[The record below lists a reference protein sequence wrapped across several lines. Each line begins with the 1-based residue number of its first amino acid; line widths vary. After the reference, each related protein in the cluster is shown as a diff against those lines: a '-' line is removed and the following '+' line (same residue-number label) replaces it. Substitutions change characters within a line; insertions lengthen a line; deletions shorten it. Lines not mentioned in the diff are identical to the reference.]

1 MATIDTDHR
10 LSRRY
15 SARFAV
21 TESPIV
27 RIAAALLASFLS
39 LAAQAAPLPPASLD
53 RSLWPEQL
61 ASPALFDVA
70 SRAEILSFAQVLH
83 ESELLDDGA
92 LAARLGLRQINLQK
106 VRALRASMWQRLWQG
121 YQQAQR
127 SCEQDASFCYLVDS
141 MADLRTKAATFASD
155 VGTFYTAWVEPS
167 HQFHVRYLDE
177 QLRKAAL
184 SPQTSSE
191 VERLSSRE
199 RSGDELNDRMFLL
212 TFVGGPG
219 PQGSSTDTLTA
230 YLRKQKLQGTFF
242 VLGNRLQ
249 QRRDAGAA
257 NALGQLYKG
266 QCVGIQGWEYR
277 SHAQWNGWQDS
288 LKRSQAR
295 VQADLPAQY
304 VPLFRPPYGQRRAD
318 GEAFMA
324 SQQLRVSLWDIDAQ
338 DDGPLTAQASAQ
350 RVMTLMLLWRK
361 GVIQFHDS
369 LPKAQPA
376 VEWLLHNTVQSGIG
390 WGDCHE
396 YGDQEERV

>member
-1 MATIDTDHR
+1 M
-10 LSRRY
+10 
-15 SARFAV
+15 
-21 TESPIV
+21 
-27 RIAAALLASFLS
+27 RIAGALLASLLS
-39 LAAQAAPLPPASLD
+39 LAAQAAPIPPASLD

-61 ASPALFDVA
+61 DSPALFDVA

-106 VRALRASMWQRLWQG
+106 VRALRARMWQRLWQG

-127 SCEQDASFCYLVDS
+127 SCEQDASFCYVVES
-141 MADLRTKAATFASD
+141 MADLRTRAATFATD
-155 VGTFYTAWVEPS
+155 VGTFYTGWVEPS

-184 SPQTSSE
+184 LPQITSE
-191 VERLSSRE
+191 VERLSDRE

-219 PQGSSTDTLTA
+219 PQGSTTDMLTA
-230 YLRKQKLQGTFF
+230 YLRKQKMQGTFF

-257 NALGQLYKG
+257 NALAQLYDG
-266 QCVGIQGWEYR
+266 QCVGLQGWEYR

-288 LKRSQAR
+288 LRRSQAR
-295 VQADLPAQY
+295 VQADLPEQY

-350 RVMTLMLLWRK
+350 RVVTLMLLWRK

-376 VEWLLHNTVQSGIG
+376 VQWLLEHTAQSGIG
-390 WGDCHE
+390 WEDCRE
-396 YGDQEERV
+396 YGYQE

>member
-1 MATIDTDHR
+1 M
-10 LSRRY
+10 
-15 SARFAV
+15 
-21 TESPIV
+21 
-27 RIAAALLASFLS
+27 RIASALLATLLS
-39 LAAQAAPLPPASLD
+39 LAVQAAPSPQASLD

-61 ASPALFDVA
+61 DSPALFDVA

-106 VRALRASMWQRLWQG
+106 VRLVRARLWQRLWQG

-127 SCEQDASFCYLVDS
+127 SCEQDASFCYPVTS
-141 MADLRTKAATFASD
+141 MAELRTQAATFAAD
-155 VGTFYTAWVEPS
+155 VGTFYTGWVEPS

-184 SPQTSSE
+184 LPNTSSE
-191 VERLSSRE
+191 VERLSNRE
-199 RSGDELNDRMFLL
+199 RNGDELNDRMFLL

-219 PQGSSTDTLTA
+219 PDGGYTDTLTH
-230 YLRKQKLQGTFF
+230 YLRRQKLEGTFF

-249 QRRDAGAA
+249 QRRDAATVE
-257 NALGQLYKG
+257 ALRQVYRG

-277 SHAQWNGWQDS
+277 SHAQWQGWQDS
-288 LKRSQAR
+288 LRRSQAR

-324 SQQLRVSLWDIDAQ
+324 SQQLQVSLWDIDAQ
-338 DDGPLTAQASAQ
+338 DEGPLSAEASAQ
-350 RVMTLMLLWRK
+350 RVLTLMLLWRK

-376 VEWLLHNTVQSGIG
+376 VEWLLRNTAQSGIG
-390 WGDCHE
+390 WEGCQAYGHREQGD
-396 YGDQEERV
+396 

>member
-1 MATIDTDHR
+1 M
-10 LSRRY
+10 
-15 SARFAV
+15 
-21 TESPIV
+21 
-27 RIAAALLASFLS
+27 RIAGALLATLLS
-39 LAAQAAPLPPASLD
+39 LAVQAAPMPTASLD
-53 RSLWPEQL
+53 RSQWPEQL
-61 ASPALFDVA
+61 DSPVLFDVA

-106 VRALRASMWQRLWQG
+106 VRAVRAQMWQRLWQG

-127 SCEQDASFCYLVDS
+127 SCEQDASFCYLLES
-141 MADLRTKAATFASD
+141 MADLRTRSATFATE
-155 VGTFYTAWVEPS
+155 VGTFYTGWIEPS

-184 SPQTSSE
+184 LPQTSSE

-199 RSGDELNDRMFLL
+199 RNGDELNDRMFLL

-219 PQGSSTDTLTA
+219 PDGGSTDALTE

-249 QRRDAGAA
+249 QRRDTGAA
-257 NALGQLYKG
+257 NALSQLYAG

-277 SHAQWNGWQDS
+277 SHAQWQGWQDS
-288 LKRSQAR
+288 IKRAQAR

-338 DDGPLTAQASAQ
+338 DDGPLTGEASAQ

-369 LPKAQPA
+369 LPKAQLA
-376 VEWLLHNTVQSGIG
+376 VEWLLRNTVQSGIG
-390 WGDCHE
+390 WEDCRDYAYRE
-396 YGDQEERV
+396 

>member
-1 MATIDTDHR
+1 M
-10 LSRRY
+10 
-15 SARFAV
+15 
-21 TESPIV
+21 
-27 RIAAALLASFLS
+27 RIAGALLASLLS
-39 LAAQAAPLPPASLD
+39 LAAQAAPIPPASLD

-61 ASPALFDVA
+61 DSPALFDVA

-83 ESELLDDGA
+83 ESELLDDAA

-106 VRALRASMWQRLWQG
+106 IRALRAHMWQRLWLS

-127 SCEQDASFCYLVDS
+127 SCTEDASFCYPVGS
-141 MADLRTKAATFASD
+141 MADLRLQAATFAAD
-155 VGTFYTAWVEPS
+155 VGTFYTGWIEPS

-184 SPQTSSE
+184 LPQTSSE

-199 RSGDELNDRMFLL
+199 RNGDELNDRMFLL

-219 PQGSSTDTLTA
+219 PEGGSTDLLA
-230 YLRKQKLQGTFF
+230 DYLRRQKIQGTFF
-242 VLGNRLQ
+242 ILGNRLQ
-249 QRRDAGAA
+249 QRRDGGAA
-257 NALGQLYKG
+257 GALGQLYRG

-288 LKRSQAR
+288 IRRAQAR
-295 VQADLPAQY
+295 VQADLAQQY

-338 DDGPLTAQASAQ
+338 DDSALSAEASAQ
-350 RVMTLMLLWRK
+350 RVVTLMLLWRK
-361 GVIQFHDS
+361 GVIQLHDS

-376 VEWLLHNTVQSGIG
+376 VDWLLHNTVQSGIG
-390 WGDCHE
+390 WEDCRDYAHRE
-396 YGDQEERV
+396 

>member
-1 MATIDTDHR
+1 MR
-10 LSRRY
+10 VL
-15 SARFAV
+15 AV
-21 TESPIV
+21 TERLIV
-27 RIAAALLASFLS
+27 RIAGALLATLLS
-39 LAAQAAPLPPASLD
+39 LATQAAPMPSASLD
-53 RSLWPEQL
+53 RSQWPEQL
-61 ASPALFDVA
+61 DSPVLFDVA

-106 VRALRASMWQRLWQG
+106 VRAVRAQMWQRLWQG

-127 SCEQDASFCYLVDS
+127 SCEQDASFCYLLES
-141 MADLRTKAATFASD
+141 MADLRTRAATFAAD
-155 VGTFYTAWVEPS
+155 VGTFYTGWIEPS

-184 SPQTSSE
+184 LPQTSSE

-199 RSGDELNDRMFLL
+199 RNGDELNDRMFLL

-219 PQGSSTDTLTA
+219 PDGGSTDALTE

-249 QRRDAGAA
+249 QRRDTGAA
-257 NALGQLYKG
+257 NALAQLYAG

-277 SHAQWNGWQDS
+277 SHAQWQGWQDS
-288 LKRSQAR
+288 IKRAQAR

-338 DDGPLTAQASAQ
+338 DDGPLTADASAQ

-390 WGDCHE
+390 WEDCRDYAYRE
-396 YGDQEERV
+396 

>member
-1 MATIDTDHR
+1 M
-10 LSRRY
+10 
-15 SARFAV
+15 
-21 TESPIV
+21 
-27 RIAAALLASFLS
+27 RIAGALLATLLS
-39 LAAQAAPLPPASLD
+39 LAVQAAPMPTASLD
-53 RSLWPEQL
+53 RSRWPEQL
-61 ASPALFDVA
+61 DSPVLFDVA

-106 VRALRASMWQRLWQG
+106 VRAVRAQMWQRLWQG

-127 SCEQDASFCYLVDS
+127 SCEQDASFCYLLES
-141 MADLRTKAATFASD
+141 MADLRTRAATFATE
-155 VGTFYTAWVEPS
+155 VGTFYTGWIEPS

-184 SPQTSSE
+184 LPQTSSE

-199 RSGDELNDRMFLL
+199 RNGDELNDRMFLL

-219 PQGSSTDTLTA
+219 ADGGSTDALTE
-230 YLRKQKLQGTFF
+230 YLRKQKLQGTFL

-249 QRRDAGAA
+249 QRRDTGAA
-257 NALGQLYKG
+257 NALSQLYAG

-277 SHAQWNGWQDS
+277 SHAQWQGWQDS
-288 LKRSQAR
+288 IKRAQAR

-338 DDGPLTAQASAQ
+338 DDGPLTAEASAQ
-350 RVMTLMLLWRK
+350 RVVTLMLLWRK

-369 LPKAQPA
+369 LPKAQLA
-376 VEWLLHNTVQSGIG
+376 VEWLLRNTVQSGIG
-390 WGDCHE
+390 WEDCRDYAYRE
-396 YGDQEERV
+396 

>member
-1 MATIDTDHR
+1 M
-10 LSRRY
+10 
-15 SARFAV
+15 
-21 TESPIV
+21 
-27 RIAAALLASFLS
+27 RIAAALLATLLS
-39 LAAQAAPLPPASLD
+39 LSAQAAPAGPASLD
-53 RSLWPEQL
+53 RSAWPEQL
-61 ASPALFDVA
+61 DSPALFDVA

-106 VRALRASMWQRLWQG
+106 VRAVRARMWQRLWQG
-121 YQQAQR
+121 YEQAQR
-127 SCEQDASFCYLVDS
+127 SCEQDASFCYPVGS
-141 MADLRTKAATFASD
+141 MADLRMQAATFAAD
-155 VGTFYTAWVEPS
+155 VGEFYTGWIEPS
-167 HQFHVRYLDE
+167 HQFHKRYLDE

-184 SPQTSSE
+184 LPQTSSE

-212 TFVGGPG
+212 TFAGGPG
-219 PQGSSTDTLTA
+219 PEGGSTDMLA
-230 YLRKQKLQGTFF
+230 DYLRRQKMQGTFF
-242 VLGNRLQ
+242 VLGNRFQ

-257 NALGQLYKG
+257 NALGLLYKG

-295 VQADLPAQY
+295 VQADLPDQY

-324 SQQLRVSLWDIDAQ
+324 SQGLRVSLWDIDAQ
-338 DDGPLTAQASAQ
+338 DDTALTAEASAQ
-350 RVMTLMLLWRK
+350 RVVTLMLLWRK
-361 GVIQFHDS
+361 GVIQFHDG

-376 VEWLLHNTVQSGIG
+376 LEWLLRSTAQSGIG
-390 WGDCHE
+390 WEDCRQYAYKE
-396 YGDQEERV
+396 

>member
-1 MATIDTDHR
+1 MLTIDTDHR

-21 TESPIV
+21 TERPIV
-27 RIAAALLASFLS
+27 RIAGALLALMMS
-39 LAAQAAPLPPASLD
+39 LAAQAAPIPPASLD
-53 RSLWPEQL
+53 RSVWPEQL
-61 ASPALFDVA
+61 DSPALFDVA

-83 ESELLDDGA
+83 ESELMDDA
-92 LAARLGLRQINLQK
+92 TLAARLGLRQINLQK
-106 VRALRASMWQRLWQG
+106 VRAVRARMWQRLWQG

-127 SCEQDASFCYLVDS
+127 SCEQDASFCYLVES
-141 MADLRTKAATFASD
+141 MADLRTKAATFAAD
-155 VGTFYTAWVEPS
+155 VGTFYTGWIEPS

-184 SPQTSSE
+184 LPQTSSE
-191 VERLSSRE
+191 VERLSNRE
-199 RSGDELNDRMFLL
+199 RNGDELNDRMFLL

-219 PQGSSTDTLTA
+219 PEGSTTDTLA
-230 YLRKQKLQGTFF
+230 HYLRKQKLQGTFF

-249 QRRDAGAA
+249 QRRDAGAVG
-257 NALGQLYKG
+257 ALGRLYKG

-295 VQADLPAQY
+295 VQADLPEQY

-338 DDGPLTAQASAQ
+338 DDGPLTAEASAQ
-350 RVMTLMLLWRK
+350 RVVTLMLLWRK

-376 VEWLLHNTVQSGIG
+376 VEWLLRNTAQSGIG
-390 WGDCHE
+390 WEDCRE
-396 YGDQEERV
+396 YGYQE

>member
-1 MATIDTDHR
+1 MR
-10 LSRRY
+10 VL
-15 SARFAV
+15 AV
-21 TESPIV
+21 AERPIV
-27 RIAAALLASFLS
+27 RIAGALLATLLS
-39 LAAQAAPLPPASLD
+39 LAVQAAPMPTASLD
-53 RSLWPEQL
+53 RSRWPEQL
-61 ASPALFDVA
+61 DSPVLFDVA

-106 VRALRASMWQRLWQG
+106 VRAVRAQMWQRLWQG

-127 SCEQDASFCYLVDS
+127 SCEQDASFCYLLES
-141 MADLRTKAATFASD
+141 MADLRTRAATFATE
-155 VGTFYTAWVEPS
+155 VGTFYTGWIEPS

-184 SPQTSSE
+184 LPQTSSE

-199 RSGDELNDRMFLL
+199 RNGDELNDRMFLL

-219 PQGSSTDTLTA
+219 ADGGSTDALTE

-249 QRRDAGAA
+249 QRRDTGAA
-257 NALGQLYKG
+257 NALSQLYAG

-277 SHAQWNGWQDS
+277 SHAQWQGWQDS
-288 LKRSQAR
+288 IKRAQAR

-338 DDGPLTAQASAQ
+338 DDGPLTAEASAQ
-350 RVMTLMLLWRK
+350 RVVTLMLLWRK

-369 LPKAQPA
+369 LPKAQLA
-376 VEWLLHNTVQSGIG
+376 VEWLLRNTVQSGIG
-390 WGDCHE
+390 WEDCRDYAYRE
-396 YGDQEERV
+396 

>member
-1 MATIDTDHR
+1 MATIVTDHR
-10 LSRRY
+10 MSRRY

-21 TESPIV
+21 TERPIV
-27 RIAAALLASFLS
+27 RIAGALLASLLS
-39 LAAQAAPLPPASLD
+39 LAAQAAPIPPASLD

-61 ASPALFDVA
+61 DSPALFDVA

-106 VRALRASMWQRLWQG
+106 VRALRARMWQRLWQG

-127 SCEQDASFCYLVDS
+127 SCEQDASFCYVVES
-141 MADLRTKAATFASD
+141 MADLRTRAATFATD
-155 VGTFYTAWVEPS
+155 VGTFYTGWVEPS

-184 SPQTSSE
+184 LPQITSE
-191 VERLSSRE
+191 VERLSDRE

-219 PQGSSTDTLTA
+219 PQGSTTDMLTA
-230 YLRKQKLQGTFF
+230 YLRKQKMQGTFF

-257 NALGQLYKG
+257 NALGQLYDG
-266 QCVGIQGWEYR
+266 QCVGLQGWEYR

-288 LKRSQAR
+288 LRRSQAR
-295 VQADLPAQY
+295 VQADLPEQY

-350 RVMTLMLLWRK
+350 RVVTLMLLWRK

-376 VEWLLHNTVQSGIG
+376 VQWLLEHTAQSGIG
-390 WGDCHE
+390 WEDCRE
-396 YGDQEERV
+396 YGYQE

>member
-1 MATIDTDHR
+1 M
-10 LSRRY
+10 
-15 SARFAV
+15 
-21 TESPIV
+21 
-27 RIAAALLASFLS
+27 RIAGVLLASLLS
-39 LAAQAAPLPPASLD
+39 LAAHAAPIPPASLD

-61 ASPALFDVA
+61 DTPALFDVA

-83 ESELLDDGA
+83 ESELLDDQA

-106 VRALRASMWQRLWQG
+106 VRALRARMWQRLWQG

-127 SCEQDASFCYLVDS
+127 SCEQDASFCYLVES
-141 MADLRTKAATFASD
+141 MADLRTKAATFAAD
-155 VGTFYTAWVEPS
+155 VGTFYTGWVEPS

-184 SPQTSSE
+184 LPQITSE
-191 VERLSSRE
+191 VERLSNRE

-219 PQGSSTDTLTA
+219 PQGSTTDTLTD
-230 YLRKQKLQGTFF
+230 YLRKQKMQGTFF

-257 NALGQLYKG
+257 NALGQLYDG
-266 QCVGIQGWEYR
+266 QCVGLQGWEYR

-288 LKRSQAR
+288 LRRSQAR
-295 VQADLPAQY
+295 IQADLPEQY

-350 RVMTLMLLWRK
+350 RVVTLMLLWRK

-376 VEWLLHNTVQSGIG
+376 VQWLLEHTAQSGIG
-390 WGDCHE
+390 WEDCRE
-396 YGDQEERV
+396 YGDQE

>member
-1 MATIDTDHR
+1 M
-10 LSRRY
+10 
-15 SARFAV
+15 
-21 TESPIV
+21 
-27 RIAAALLASFLS
+27 RIAGALLASLLS
-39 LAAQAAPLPPASLD
+39 LTVQAAPIPPASLD

-61 ASPALFDVA
+61 DSPALFDVA

-106 VRALRASMWQRLWQG
+106 IRAVRASMWQRLWQG

-127 SCEQDASFCYLVDS
+127 SCTEDASFCYPVAS
-141 MADLRTKAATFASD
+141 MADLRTQAATFAAD
-155 VGTFYTAWVEPS
+155 VGTFYTGWIEPS

-184 SPQTSSE
+184 LPQTSSE

-199 RSGDELNDRMFLL
+199 RNGDELNDRMFLL

-219 PQGSSTDTLTA
+219 PEGGSTDTLA
-230 YLRKQKLQGTFF
+230 DYLGKQKLEGTFF

-249 QRRDAGAA
+249 QRRERGPA
-257 NALGQLYKG
+257 NALSQLYGG

-277 SHAQWNGWQDS
+277 SHAQWNAWQDS
-288 LKRSQAR
+288 LRRSQAR
-295 VQADLPAQY
+295 VKADLPEQY
-304 VPLFRPPYGQRRAD
+304 VPLFRPPYGQRRSD

-338 DDGPLTAQASAQ
+338 DDSALSAEASAQ
-350 RVMTLMLLWRK
+350 RVVTLMLLWRK
-361 GVIQFHDS
+361 GVIQFHDA

-376 VEWLLHNTVQSGIG
+376 VEWLLRNTAQSGIG
-390 WGDCHE
+390 WEDCRE
-396 YGDQEERV
+396 YGYRD

>member
-1 MATIDTDHR
+1 M
-10 LSRRY
+10 
-15 SARFAV
+15 
-21 TESPIV
+21 
-27 RIAAALLASFLS
+27 RIAGALLATLLS
-39 LAAQAAPLPPASLD
+39 LAAQAAPLPSASLD
-53 RSLWPEQL
+53 RSQWPEQL
-61 ASPALFDVA
+61 DSPVLFDVA

-106 VRALRASMWQRLWQG
+106 IRAVRAQMWQRLWQG

-127 SCEQDASFCYLVDS
+127 SCEQDASFCYLLES
-141 MADLRTKAATFASD
+141 MVDLRTKAATFATD
-155 VGTFYTAWVEPS
+155 VGTFYTGWVEPS

-184 SPQTSSE
+184 LPLTSSE

-199 RSGDELNDRMFLL
+199 RNGDELNDRMFLL

-219 PQGSSTDTLTA
+219 ADGGSTDALTE

-249 QRRDAGAA
+249 QRRDTGAA
-257 NALGQLYKG
+257 NALSQLYAG

-277 SHAQWNGWQDS
+277 SHAQWQGWQDS
-288 LKRSQAR
+288 IRRAQAR

-338 DDGPLTAQASAQ
+338 DDGPLAAEASAQ

-376 VEWLLHNTVQSGIG
+376 VEWLLRNTVQSGIG
-390 WGDCHE
+390 WEDCRDYAYRE
-396 YGDQEERV
+396 

>member
-1 MATIDTDHR
+1 MVTIDTDHR
-10 LSRRY
+10 LSRSY

-21 TESPIV
+21 TERPIV
-27 RIAAALLASFLS
+27 RIAGALLALMMS
-39 LAAQAAPLPPASLD
+39 LAAQAAPIPPASLD

-61 ASPALFDVA
+61 DSPALFDVA

-83 ESELLDDGA
+83 ESELLDDA
-92 LAARLGLRQINLQK
+92 TLAARLGLRQINLQK
-106 VRALRASMWQRLWQG
+106 VRAVRARMWQRLWQG

-127 SCEQDASFCYLVDS
+127 SCEQDASFCYLVES
-141 MADLRTKAATFASD
+141 MADLRTKAATFAAD
-155 VGTFYTAWVEPS
+155 VGTFYTGWIEPS

-184 SPQTSSE
+184 LPQTSSE
-191 VERLSSRE
+191 VERLSNRE
-199 RSGDELNDRMFLL
+199 RNGDELNDRMFLL

-219 PQGSSTDTLTA
+219 PQGSTTDTLA
-230 YLRKQKLQGTFF
+230 HYLRKQKLQGTFF

-249 QRRDAGAA
+249 QRRDAGAVG
-257 NALGQLYKG
+257 ALGRLYKG

-295 VQADLPAQY
+295 VQADLPEQY

-338 DDGPLTAQASAQ
+338 DDGPLSAEASAQ
-350 RVMTLMLLWRK
+350 RVVTLMLLWRK

-376 VEWLLHNTVQSGIG
+376 VEWLLRNTAQSGIG
-390 WGDCHE
+390 WEDCRE
-396 YGDQEERV
+396 YGYQE

>member
-1 MATIDTDHR
+1 MATIVTDHR
-10 LSRRY
+10 MSRRY

-21 TESPIV
+21 TERPIV
-27 RIAAALLASFLS
+27 RIAGALLASLLS
-39 LAAQAAPLPPASLD
+39 LAAQAAPIPPASLD

-61 ASPALFDVA
+61 DSPALFDVA

-106 VRALRASMWQRLWQG
+106 VRALRARMWQRLWQG

-127 SCEQDASFCYLVDS
+127 SCEQDASFCYVVES
-141 MADLRTKAATFASD
+141 MADLRTRAATFATD
-155 VGTFYTAWVEPS
+155 VGTFYTGWVEPS

-184 SPQTSSE
+184 LPQITSE
-191 VERLSSRE
+191 VERLSDLE

-219 PQGSSTDTLTA
+219 PQGSTTDMLTA
-230 YLRKQKLQGTFF
+230 YLRKQKMQGTFF

-257 NALGQLYKG
+257 NALGQLYDG
-266 QCVGIQGWEYR
+266 QCVGLQGWEYR

-288 LKRSQAR
+288 LRRSQAR
-295 VQADLPAQY
+295 VQADLPEQY

-350 RVMTLMLLWRK
+350 RVVTLMLLWRK

-376 VEWLLHNTVQSGIG
+376 VQWLLEHTAQSGIG
-390 WGDCHE
+390 WEDCRE
-396 YGDQEERV
+396 YGYQE